1 MSKELLD
8 ENMLTDILY
17 STKYDF
23 NKAYNF
29 VSGKKKLDMNG
40 FPTAA
45 YEYDGPKIPIN
56 NVNTYKAAKSVYD
69 SLSDQ
74 EKKWLCPN
82 GKFVDSP
89 HLVYRRV
96 LAIYNPKDT
105 NYAIPIGFCE
115 MYSFPD
121 NERELQL
128 IVAVREE
135 YRGDHAA
142 LQLLNEAF
150 ERVLNDA
157 SYDGICIRVNNKNH
171 AMKNFMMSKLH
182 FQSGKITM
190 KKIGDFTE
198 YHLSLITPLQLYS
211 NESASVD
218 VYIEMAKGNQPYKSY
233 PNTYIGQKIA
243 SGGESIERPLIKYIM
258 NAERLNKGSE
268 AFRQIQ
274 NDIKTR
280 QTSAILYRV
289 LMMPNIVL
297 AMDVK
302 ELPASFK
309 VFRAADVRASNK
321 EPKIFIDVTGIIKF
335 NNGIFICNKIDT
347 LITYLTGA
355 LVQLLYY
362 DPSKQLTNNASI
374 TRPATVCFVKLFTGV
389 IDELRVIGYAENQL
403 KIKYNTAVY
412 FLTSLVGKPMENA
425 RSMAANILGINPK
438 EAKAY
443 DYFYSDEAMKDLNSF
458 VTDLCENFHLRGF
471 GTDIMLDRW
480 MFKYGKGT
488 MYGLELYPSFLMM
501 LTNAYCGAYVNQ
513 QKTIEKY
520 CGKDMVDIST
530 TLIRVGADVYS
541 EGARYQKDE
550 YGEIVLK

>member
-1 MSKELLD
+1 MDTTLISIKTETADIFQEGVWVGKMPLTNEQFAGSGSTLRSKVKEVIGKDYKNAKKRSTTAKSILWNYIPVGCDKAILGEIKYNGGVKIICEEIKD
-8 ENMLTDILY
+8 VLTDDHRQQSIDYLQ
-17 STKYDF
+17 KICD
-23 NKAYNF
+23 NL
-29 VSGKKKLDMNG
+29 SGPNG
-40 FPTAA
+40 ENEKFDQAA
-45 YEYDGPKIPIN
+45 VKTIVAD
-56 NVNTYKAAKSVYD
+56 TKAAITILTNS
-69 SLSDQ
+69 SL
-74 EKKWLCPN
+74 K
-82 GKFVDSP
+82 
-89 HLVYRRV
+89 
-96 LAIYNPKDT
+96 
-105 NYAIPIGFCE
+105 
-115 MYSFPD
+115 
-121 NERELQL
+121 
-128 IVAVREE
+128 
-135 YRGDHAA
+135 
-142 LQLLNEAF
+142 
-150 ERVLNDA
+150 
-157 SYDGICIRVNNKNH
+157 
-171 AMKNFMMSKLH
+171 
-182 FQSGKITM
+182 
-190 KKIGDFTE
+190 
-198 YHLSLITPLQLYS
+198 
-211 NESASVD
+211 ESAEMVD
-218 VYIEMAKGNQPYKSY
+218 ESTQQPYKSY
-233 PNTYIGQKIA
+233 PNTYISQKIT

-289 LMMPNIVL
+289 LMMPNVVL

-321 EPKIFIDVTGIIKF
+321 EPKVFIDVTGIVKL
-335 NNGIFICNKIDT
+335 NNGVFVCNKIDT

-425 RSMAANILGINPK
+425 RSMAANILGISPK

-471 GTDIMLDRW
+471 STDIMLDRW

-520 CGKDMVDIST
+520 CGRDMVDIST
-530 TLIRVGADVYS
+530 TLIRVGADIYS
-541 EGARYQKDE
+541 EGACYQRNE

>member
-1 MSKELLD
+1 MDTTLISIKMETADIFQEGVWVGKMPLTNEQFAGSGSTLRSKVKEVMGRNYKSAKKRSTMAKSILWNYIPVGCDKAILGEIKYNGGIKIICEEIKD
-8 ENMLTDILY
+8 ALTDKHRQQAIDYLQ
-17 STKYDF
+17 K
-23 NKAYNF
+23 
-29 VSGKKKLDMNG
+29 
-40 FPTAA
+40 
-45 YEYDGPKIPIN
+45 
-56 NVNTYKAAKSVYD
+56 VYD
-69 SLSDQ
+69 NLSG
-74 EKKWLCPN
+74 PN
-82 GKFVDSP
+82 GK
-89 HLVYRRV
+89 
-96 LAIYNPKDT
+96 
-105 NYAIPIGFCE
+105 
-115 MYSFPD
+115 
-121 NERELQL
+121 NERFNQEAVKAT
-128 IVAVREE
+128 VADAKAAITILKNSSLRESTE
-135 YRGDHAA
+135 MIE
-142 LQLLNEAF
+142 EAT
-150 ERVLNDA
+150 
-157 SYDGICIRVNNKNH
+157 
-171 AMKNFMMSKLH
+171 
-182 FQSGKITM
+182 Q
-190 KKIGDFTE
+190 
-198 YHLSLITPLQLYS
+198 
-211 NESASVD
+211 
-218 VYIEMAKGNQPYKSY
+218 QPYKSY

-243 SGGESIERPLIKYIM
+243 SGGESIEKPLIKYIM

-289 LMMPNIVL
+289 LMMPNVVL

-321 EPKIFIDVTGIIKF
+321 EPKIFIDVTGIVKL

-403 KIKYNTAVY
+403 KIKYSTAIY

-425 RSMAANILGINPK
+425 RSMAANILSINPK

-443 DYFYSDEAMKDLNSF
+443 DYYYSDEAMKDLNTF

-471 GTDIMLDRW
+471 GTDIILDRW

-520 CGKDMVDIST
+520 CGRDMVDIST
-530 TLIRVGADVYS
+530 TLIRVGADIYS
-541 EGARYQKDE
+541 EGAYYQKDE
-550 YGEIVLK
+550 YGNIILR